1 MKVLP
6 KELQLQVKL
15 NENYITLV
23 INNNYKL
30 KYYNTKNSNNDIL
43 QDLLEC
49 NAYATTLLYL
59 NENYKLEVDKNNY
72 LINKSN
78 IEAFYEDCEE
88 LLNKNITIVEEVGI
102 PLCDIN
108 GYKIFEGAGYIL
120 RGNGKKKIKESFINE
135 IIGYKE
141 LTKSQF
147 KKLAKK
153 YGDRVNDYDIKMQN
167 NKFYISNLDYNALV
181 DEEPLTEDGD
191 LDLFPAIKEKVLK
204 LKADGTSKADIEDFI
219 LGQVRAYSIDKEEAN
234 QLKQL
239 LTEDGEGTQTTDIA
253 PKVDQ
258 DMNRRTTNKKKHYD
272 ILLSGLDEGL
282 PIINKGF
289 LKNSDGQYQRG
300 NYILVKEGE
309 QYLAVHKDKLNGGI
323 K

>member
-6 KELQLQVKL
+6 KELQLQVQL

-30 KYYNTKNSNNDIL
+30 KYHNTKNSNNDIL

-72 LINKSN
+72 LVNKSN

-135 IIGYKE
+135 AVKYKE
-141 LTKSQF
+141 
-147 KKLAKK
+147 
-153 YGDRVNDYDIKMQN
+153 
-167 NKFYISNLDYNALV
+167 
-181 DEEPLTEDGD
+181 LTEDGD

-219 LGQVRAYSIDKEEAN
+219 QGQVRAYSIDKEEAN

-258 DMNRRTTNKKKHYD
+258 DMNCRTTNKKKHYD

-282 PIINKGF
+282 PIINRGF

-309 QYLAVHKDKLNGGI
+309 QYLVVHKDKLNGGI